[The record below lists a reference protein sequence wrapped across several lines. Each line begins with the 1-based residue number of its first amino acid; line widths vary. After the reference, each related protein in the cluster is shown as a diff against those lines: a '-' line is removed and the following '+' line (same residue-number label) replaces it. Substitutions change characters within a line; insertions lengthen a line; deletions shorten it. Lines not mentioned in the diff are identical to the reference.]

1 MPRQGGQSFVWQD
14 QHLTRRSEPRRACVL
29 NKRRLVPL
37 LKSQDLAEYSR
48 GGSPERVENGREPEL
63 GGRQV
68 LLSGAETTGPWDTQ
82 QTLLSRGECLES
94 SMSQKGSTSSYPG
107 SANGSMGKADGAAKM
122 SAKDLYEQR
131 KKYSNSN
138 VIMHETSQ
146 YHVQHLATF
155 VMDKSEAIVTV
166 DDAIRK
172 LKQLNSKEK
181 IWAQEMLLQVN
192 DKSIRLLDCETQE
205 ELEDFLLPTVQL
217 CQTVLNQMRY
227 SSILLLVCQD
237 SEQHKPDIHFFN
249 CDEVEAEM
257 VHADIESALADHKF
271 GKKIRPQTLKVN
283 QEKIKQRQS
292 ILPPPQ
298 GPAPIPFQYET
309 RGSPKNNQ
317 NRVAPSSQHN
327 DPEFDRRSSSS
338 QDHEESRA
346 LLAQKIEKETQILN
360 STLDDIEVFVAKL
373 QKAAEAFK
381 ELNQRKK
388 GKKNKKKA
396 PAEGVLTLRAK
407 PPNEAEFIDCFQ
419 KTKLA
424 LNLLAK
430 LRKHIQNPSASELV
444 HFLFG
449 PLELIVVSCGG
460 PELAR
465 SVLSPLLSKD
475 TTEFLKGHLTPK
487 EMTLWESLGET
498 WTRSRADWPRDA
510 NVPSYIPKFR
520 NGWEPPLEIFRG
532 APWEIDIAH
541 LQEELSSANG
551 YSSRNV
557 KPVQTADQKQAVDAF
572 TQHVTQHVNRNFEA
586 QGVAPSKRYAKIQY
600 DFTARNATELSVLK
614 DEILE
619 VIEDNKQ
626 WWKLRNRSG
635 QSGYVPYNILDLVK
649 LEDYGSLEQTNQKYK
664 GDLSPRGIG
673 PSSPSHKLPASYA
686 GEKWGSE
693 MIARNSA
700 DAKEQLIHHMD
711 EVNDE
716 LLKKITNI
724 KVQAPQRNFKVE
736 KAQQVHVPMTFES
749 NAEEVKSWLEA
760 NSFSKATVDHLG
772 ILTGAQLFSLNKEE
786 LKKVCGEEGAR
797 VYSKITVQKSLL
809 EKNRGESE
817 LQEIMKRRQERIDS
831 AI

>member
-1 MPRQGGQSFVWQD
+1 
-14 QHLTRRSEPRRACVL
+14 
-29 NKRRLVPL
+29 
-37 LKSQDLAEYSR
+37 
-48 GGSPERVENGREPEL
+48 
-63 GGRQV
+63 
-68 LLSGAETTGPWDTQ
+68 
-82 QTLLSRGECLES
+82 
-94 SMSQKGSTSSYPG
+94 MSNKGSTSSYPG
-107 SANGSMGKADGAAKM
+107 SANGSMGKADGACKL

-155 VMDKSEAIVTV
+155 IMDKSEAIVTV

-172 LKQLNSKEK
+172 LKQLNTKEK

-298 GPAPIPFQYET
+298 GPAPIPFQNEA
-309 RGSPKNNQ
+309 RRSSENNQ
-317 NRVAPSSQHN
+317 NRVAAPSQHN
-327 DPEFDRRSSSS
+327 EPEYDRRSSSS
-338 QDHEESRA
+338 QDQEESRA
-346 LLAQKIEKETQILN
+346 IFAQKIEKETQILN
-360 STLDDIEVFVAKL
+360 CTLDDIELFVAKL

-381 ELNQRKK
+381 QLNQRKK

-449 PLELIVVSCGG
+449 PLELIANSCGG
-460 PELAR
+460 PDLAR
-465 SVLSPLLSKD
+465 SVISPLLSKD
-475 TTEFLKGHLTPK
+475 TTDFLKGHLTPK
-487 EMTLWESLGET
+487 EMALWESLGEA
-498 WTRSRADWPRDA
+498 WTRSRAEWPRDA
-510 NVPSYIPKFR
+510 NVPSYLPKFR

-532 APWEIDIAH
+532 APWEIDIGH
-541 LQEELSSANG
+541 LQEELSSPNG
-551 YSSRNV
+551 YSSRNL
-557 KPVQTADQKQAVDAF
+557 KPVQTSDQMQAVDAF
-572 TQHVTQHVNRNFEA
+572 THHVAQHVNRNFEA
-586 QGVAPSKRYAKIQY
+586 QGMPQSKRYAKIQY
-600 DFTARNATELSVLK
+600 DFTARNATELSVQK
-614 DEILE
+614 EEILE
-619 VIEDNKQ
+619 VLEDNKQ

-635 QSGYVPYNILDLVK
+635 QAGYVPYNILDLVK
-649 LEDYGSLEQTNQKYK
+649 VEDYGSLDQSNQKYK
-664 GDLSPRGIG
+664 GDLSPRGTG

-686 GEKWGSE
+686 GDKWGSE
-693 MIARNSA
+693 MLARNSP

-716 LLKKITNI
+716 LLKKITNS
-724 KVQAPQRNFKVE
+724 KVPQRNFKVE
-736 KAQQVHVPMTFES
+736 KTQHVHVPMTFES
-749 NAEEVKSWLEA
+749 NAEQVKAWLEA
-760 NSFSKATVDHLG
+760 NSFSKGTVDHLG

-797 VYSKITVQKSLL
+797 VYSKITVQKSFL
-809 EKNRGESE
+809 EKSRGESE
-817 LQEIMKRRQERIDS
+817 LQGIMKRRQERIDS

>member
-1 MPRQGGQSFVWQD
+1 MPGQDGHRAAYSGWSPISLDRASRSGSLALSV
-14 QHLTRRSEPRRACVL
+14 RRLGP

-37 LKSQDLAEYSR
+37 LRS
-48 GGSPERVENGREPEL
+48 
-63 GGRQV
+63 
-68 LLSGAETTGPWDTQ
+68 
-82 QTLLSRGECLES
+82 
-94 SMSQKGSTSSYPG
+94 
-107 SANGSMGKADGAAKM
+107 
-122 SAKDLYEQR
+122 
-131 KKYSNSN
+131 
-138 VIMHETSQ
+138 
-146 YHVQHLATF
+146 QHLATF
-155 VMDKSEAIVTV
+155 IMDKSEAIVTV

-181 IWAQEMLLQVN
+181 IWAQEMLLQVT

-257 VHADIESALADHKF
+257 VHEDIESALADHKF

-283 QEKIKQRQS
+283 LEKIKQRQS

-298 GPAPIPFQYET
+298 GPAPIPFQYEA
-309 RGSPKNNQ
+309 RGSPKNNL
-317 NRVAPSSQHN
+317 NRVAPPSQRN
-327 DPEFDRRSSSS
+327 EPEYERRNSASK
-338 QDHEESRA
+338 DHEESRA
-346 LLAQKIEKETQILN
+346 VLAQKIEKETQTLN
-360 STLDDIEVFVAKL
+360 CTLDDIEVFVAKL

-381 ELNQRKK
+381 QLNQRKK
-388 GKKNKKKA
+388 GKKNKKKG

-424 LNLLAK
+424 LNLL
-430 LRKHIQNPSASELV
+430 
-444 HFLFG
+444 
-449 PLELIVVSCGG
+449 IVGSCGG

-475 TTEFLKGHLTPK
+475 TTDFLKGHLTPK
-487 EMTLWESLGET
+487 EMALWESLGET
-498 WTRSRADWPRDA
+498 WTRSRAEWPRDA

-532 APWEIDIAH
+532 APWEIDIGH
-541 LQEELSSANG
+541 LQEELSSPNG
-551 YSSRNV
+551 YSSRHI
-557 KPVQTADQKQAVDAF
+557 KPVQTSDQMQPVDAF
-572 TQHVTQHVNRNFEA
+572 THHVTQHVNRNLEA
-586 QGVAPSKRYAKIQY
+586 QSIAPSKRYAKIQY

-619 VIEDNKQ
+619 VLEDNKQ

-635 QSGYVPYNILDLVK
+635 QSGYVPYNILDLVN
-649 LEDYGSLEQTNQKYK
+649 LEDFASIEQTNQKYK
-664 GDLSPRGIG
+664 GDLSPRGMG

-686 GEKWGSE
+686 GDKWGSE
-693 MIARNSA
+693 MLARNSP

-724 KVQAPQRNFKVE
+724 KVQPAQRNFKVE
-736 KAQQVHVPMTFES
+736 KTQHFNVPLTFES
-749 NAEEVKSWLEA
+749 NAKEVRTWLEA
-760 NSFSKATVDHLG
+760 NSFSKGTVDHLG

-797 VYSKITVQKSLL
+797 VFSKITVQKSLL
-809 EKNRGESE
+809 EKSRGESE